1 MLTTALDLAGV
12 ALLVTAALVA
22 FGPALALA
30 VAGLAALVLSW
41 RLS

>member
-12 ALLVTAALVA
+12 ALIVLAAGLILGVGA
-22 FGPALALA
+22 AVA
-30 VAGLAALVLSW
+30 VAGVACLALSW